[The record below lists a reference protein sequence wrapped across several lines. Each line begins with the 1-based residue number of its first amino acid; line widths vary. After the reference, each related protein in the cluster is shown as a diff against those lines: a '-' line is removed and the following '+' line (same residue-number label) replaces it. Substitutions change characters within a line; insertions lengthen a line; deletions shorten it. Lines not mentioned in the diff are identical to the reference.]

1 MPKNTLKTPTQY
13 LPDLQALRG
22 RNKYARNWV
31 LRVEKKT
38 NRHPETNGGPW
49 GWYEVFPLGE
59 TVGYW
64 GTNRDDLKDWDIP
77 EWNRLAAELS
87 A

>member
-1 MPKNTLKTPTQY
+1 M
-13 LPDLQALRG
+13 
-22 RNKYARNWV
+22 
-31 LRVEKKT
+31 EKKT

>member
-1 MPKNTLKTPTQY
+1 M
-13 LPDLQALRG
+13 
-22 RNKYARNWV
+22 
-31 LRVEKKT
+31 RVEKKT
-38 NRHPETNGGPW
+38 NRHQETNGGLW

-64 GTNRDDLKDWDIP
+64 GTNRDDLKDCDIP
-77 EWNRLAAELS
+77 EWNRLAAALS